1 MDTVNS
7 PISGRV
13 AYFKFIGR
21 FGVLF
26 RGRRITEWRRSLN
39 FFPLVARLGWLD
51 QSSSGLDVTKNEMK
65 LYSGGC
71 CKTYLKTK
79 RNGGNDEQNKLN
91 KVMSKQVYAGYN
103 ENLTILHV
111 YS

>member
-1 MDTVNS
+1 MEAL
-7 PISGRV
+7 I
-13 AYFKFIGR
+13 
-21 FGVLF
+21 
-26 RGRRITEWRRSLN
+26 E
-39 FFPLVARLGWLD
+39 FFPSVARSGWPD

-91 KVMSKQVYAGYN
+91 KVKSKQVYAGYN
-103 ENLTILHV
+103 ENFTILRV